1 MFLFLICYSFC
12 GVEFPLFDATIK
24 IAFIG
29 LVTRGH
35 RSVGLGRCEAGP
47 AAPKPTAA
55 GNWRHLLV
63 APCRRPNV
71 PTQPSTTLGGV
82 VIPSP
87 HPPFGYSRSRV
98 SPVFGARVRGT
109 PVVVSL
115 GCGHRR
121 AKERLGLYQTQ
132 PLNLAL
138 DAPHRSLRPIR
149 LSARFEDLGLV
160 FAAPSAS
167 HKRC

>member
-1 MFLFLICYSFC
+1 MFLFLICHSFR

-55 GNWRHLLV
+55 GSGATYLWRHAV
-63 APCRRPNV
+63 GRMFR
-71 PTQPSTTLGGV
+71 
-82 VIPSP
+82 
-87 HPPFGYSRSRV
+87 RSRRQHSAV
-98 SPVFGARVRGT
+98 SSSHPRIPLSGTPVPAFRPYSGPLVRGT

-160 FAAPSAS
+160 FAPSAS